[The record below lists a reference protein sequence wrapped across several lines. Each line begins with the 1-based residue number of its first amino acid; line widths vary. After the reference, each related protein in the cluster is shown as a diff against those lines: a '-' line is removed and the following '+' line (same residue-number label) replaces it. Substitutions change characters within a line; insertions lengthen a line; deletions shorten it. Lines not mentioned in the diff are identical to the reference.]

1 MKLVHTVTSALIL
14 FSSLAAQAAPAT
26 AITKK
31 ILSQGVP
38 VQAYEKLVKFMDEF
52 QGRSFNQDTYTCEG
66 RDASSV
72 KPCEEE
78 KRTRSNK
85 TVTLNSP
92 TYVAIV
98 DFGSPSSQRR
108 FYLINLKTGDVNKYY
123 VSHGL
128 GSGSTDIPTKFS
140 NIKDSKQTSL
150 GMYLTGEVYQGHY
163 GNTLRMYGLERSNDE
178 AYNRDIVLHG
188 AWYVGEDFI
197 NSTNERTGQKY
208 GRLGVSWGC
217 PAVSRAIADKI
228 IPLLKGGSLIM
239 HYHPTLMD
247 EALSGKEVRVSQK

>member
-1 MKLVHTVTSALIL
+1 MNFVRAITSALVV
-14 FSSLAAQAAPAT
+14 FSSLNASAAPSASV
-26 AITKK
+26 TKK

-38 VQAYEKLVKFMDEF
+38 QKAYEKLVKYMDEF
-52 QGRSFNQDTYTCEG
+52 QGRSFNQDTYSCEG
-66 RDASSV
+66 RDADSIR
-72 KPCEEE
+72 PCEEE
-78 KRTRSNK
+78 KRRRSNR

-108 FYLINLKTGDVNKYY
+108 FYLINLKSGDVNKYY

-128 GSGSTDIPTKFS
+128 GSGKGDVPTKFS

-163 GNTLRMYGLERSNDE
+163 GNTLRMYGLQGSNDE
-178 AYNRDIVLHG
+178 AFNRDIVLHG

-217 PAVSRAIADKI
+217 PAVSLAIAEKI

-247 EALSGKEVRVSQK
+247 EALSGKEVTLSQK